1 MDEVARRQRA
11 KRIGGAIGGILVGV
25 LMALFLHPEGLS
37 QQGCYVLA
45 ILAGSIVW
53 WICGVLPEFATAL
66 IMVMLFALVGGIPA
80 VTSFSFFSNP
90 IWWLLVGAFS
100 IGLGMVSRGEVALIV
115 AQKGEQAGLID
126 PHMFPP
132 IVLVVIVTTLVT
144 PILLK
149 LGMSKQT
156 PANTEFNAQEK
167 VQMPKVS
174 QH

>member
-80 VTSFSFFSNP
+80 
-90 IWWLLVGAFS
+90 
-100 IGLGMVSRGEVALIV
+100 SRASRSS
-115 AQKGEQAGLID
+115 
-126 PHMFPP
+126 P
-132 IVLVVIVTTLVT
+132 T
-144 PILLK
+144 PY
-149 LGMSKQT
+149 GGYSSVRS
-156 PANTEFNAQEK
+156 PSVWE
-167 VQMPKVS
+167 
-174 QH
+174 

>member
-80 VTSFSFFSNP
+80 VTSFSFFLF
-90 IWWLLVGAFS
+90 LLQTFLFLLFCLS
-100 IGLGMVSRGEVALIV
+100 SSCFFFLSL
-115 AQKGEQAGLID
+115 GLI
-126 PHMFPP
+126 MISF
-132 IVLVVIVTTLVT
+132 
-144 PILLK
+144 
-149 LGMSKQT
+149 
-156 PANTEFNAQEK
+156 
-167 VQMPKVS
+167 
-174 QH
+174 